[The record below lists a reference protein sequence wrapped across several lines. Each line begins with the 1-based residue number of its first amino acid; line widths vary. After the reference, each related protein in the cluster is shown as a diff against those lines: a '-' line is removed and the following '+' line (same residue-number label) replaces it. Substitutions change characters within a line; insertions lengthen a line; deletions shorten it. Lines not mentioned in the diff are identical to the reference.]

1 MIETRLAN
9 EFDASEIVEFQ
20 IKMAYETEKLV
31 LDRNTVVSGVISV
44 FRDPQKGKY
53 YVAVDNDIIVASLL
67 ITHEWSD
74 WRNSWIYWIQSV
86 FVTTKYR
93 GQGVFKQMYNY
104 ILSSV
109 KENDSV
115 SGIRLYVDITNLAA
129 RNVYSKIGMNGDHYQ
144 VFEWMK

>member
-1 MIETRLAN
+1 
-9 EFDASEIVEFQ
+9 
-20 IKMAYETEKLV
+20 
-31 LDRNTVVSGVISV
+31 
-44 FRDPQKGKY
+44 
-53 YVAVDNDIIVASLL
+53 
-67 ITHEWSD
+67 
-74 WRNSWIYWIQSV
+74 
-86 FVTTKYR
+86 
-93 GQGVFKQMYNY
+93 MYNY